1 MAPVWCWHCNNS
13 SDTFYGNESQ
23 FHYFHGGPDSE
34 PILRGDDVRA
44 GAQSRVYSPD
54 IQKALDGVNFI
65 ANHLRMEDT
74 SAKVKEDWKYVA
86 MVLDRLFLWIFTT
99 ACLVGTCGIILQAP
113 TLYDTREP
121 LGLSNRVDQNQD

>member
-1 MAPVWCWHCNNS
+1 MRA
-13 SDTFYGNESQ
+13 
-23 FHYFHGGPDSE
+23 
-34 PILRGDDVRA
+34 DDVRA

-99 ACLVGTCGIILQAP
+99 ACLVGTCGIIFQAP

-121 LGLSNRVDQNQD
+121 LGLSNTNRVSDVVD